1 MKRRT
6 IDAARALAARRRTVT
21 RRCEECTREITG
33 IVTRRFCSAACRL
46 RASRRRRHEHAPVD
60 MVAAVEMLIAVA
72 DALAVHTDYG
82 DVVELLRR
90 QREARAAALSRN
102 ASDQ

>member
-1 MKRRT
+1 
-6 IDAARALAARRRTVT
+6 
-21 RRCEECTREITG
+21 
-33 IVTRRFCSAACRL
+33 
-46 RASRRRRHEHAPVD
+46 